1 VQVSAPSYDQD
12 SGFDV
17 GGFSSNPFDNVFF
30 GPEGRPTYD
39 PGILDVAIQ
48 SSYLGPYFSPSAADI
63 EVDGGGYIDVFSSYA
78 PEELVPGSEFD
89 TLDFRV
95 YTTGGPT
102 NGLDFRIFQD
112 MRELQATYV
121 ITEATTTA
129 LAQDVSADADIIYVN
144 DATALATPN
153 PELNQWGVIT
163 IDAERIMYREIDYDA
178 NTVSS
183 LIRGTA
189 GTAATAHTVEV
200 LANVSITGT
209 SGQFSCSATTDPL
222 VAGQLL
228 IISGTNIGTGSIT
241 GYSSPTTYR
250 ISETNGSTTFVL
262 RTITGTTVTTTA
274 GTPFGLTYNRTSAV
288 YNASVGNLL
297 GQQFQNYIVQD
308 SALADGSTTVF
319 TAPNITLSTSTTV
332 WTDSVTYNAGD
343 IVDDSGS
350 FYRAIQNVPV
360 STDITDTEYWQPLD
374 VAVEVYVGGIRL
386 SSDFYTV
393 TAQAPVSITLDTA
406 PDSGVDVT
414 ILIRRGTWVFYA

>member
-1 VQVSAPSYDQD
+1 
-12 SGFDV
+12 
-17 GGFSSNPFDNVFF
+17 
-30 GPEGRPTYD
+30 
-39 PGILDVAIQ
+39 
-48 SSYLGPYFSPSAADI
+48 
-63 EVDGGGYIDVFSSYA
+63 
-78 PEELVPGSEFD
+78 
-89 TLDFRV
+89 
-95 YTTGGPT
+95 
-102 NGLDFRIFQD
+102 
-112 MRELQATYV
+112 MRQLQATYV

-129 LAQDVSADADIIYVN
+129 LAQDVSASADIIHVN
-144 DATALATPN
+144 DAAALAAPD
-153 PELNQWGVIT
+153 PAINQWGVIT

-200 LANVSITGT
+200 LANVAITGT

-262 RTITGTTVTTTA
+262 RTTTGAAVTTTA

-288 YNASVGNLL
+288 YNASAGNLL
-297 GQQFQNYIVQD
+297 GQQFQNYIVETTT
-308 SALADGSTTVF
+308 LGDGVINNGIITGTQVF

-332 WTDSVTYNAGD
+332 WTDSITYNAGD

-374 VAVEVYVGGIRL
+374 VAVEVYVGGLRVTRATVWVI
-386 SSDFYTV
+386 SNTYSTGDIVVNGGSFYSAKQDVPASTSITNTNYWQPLDTTVEAYAV
-393 TAQAPVSITLDTA
+393 TAQAPVSVTLNA
-406 PDSGVDVT
+406 IPLAGIAVT
-414 ILIRRGTWVFYA
+414 ILVRRGTWVFYA